1 MKIKDTLAKWVLG
14 KYANTNR
21 LDGVAQFPD
30 FYESRKEF
38 ADAIFLN
45 ITDLLTDIIS
55 DVTLVLKK
63 GDAMLFAEF
72 KIMFENYGQ
81 VILNEMFTTGY
92 AVIGYKETTGFFY
105 MDKTQYT
112 LNAKNEIT
120 ALGKLKNAEIYVLK
134 SDTYILSGRSDKAML
149 HGFLSYL
156 DNVLNASNTTTAR
169 LGSLIMA
176 SPKQLT
182 NSPIASVITNTEKKD
197 AEKEISDEYGS
208 LKKQKQILI
217 WRQAMDFT
225 TINLAGL
232 DAKTID
238 KARFA
243 VAAIC
248 DRFKVPA
255 PQVALIDS
263 TVGGASLSNGG
274 EIREGDLLKYK
285 SFERLLNKTFIKMA
299 KDIDLILDY
308 EIYNKPKQEVTTPS
322 GF

>member
-30 FYESRKEF
+30 FYESKKEF

-92 AVIGYKETTGFFY
+92 AVIGYNETTGFFY

-182 NSPIASVITNTEKKD
+182 NSPIASVITNTEKKE

-232 DAKTID
+232 DSKTID

-243 VAAIC
+243 VSAIC

-255 PQVALIDS
+255 TQVALIDS

>member
-1 MKIKDTLAKWVLG
+1 MKIKDTIAKWALG

-21 LDGVAQFPD
+21 IDGVSQFPD

-45 ITDLLTDIIS
+45 ITDLLTDIVS
-55 DVTLVLKK
+55 DVTLTLQK
-63 GDAMLFAEF
+63 GNTMLFAEF

-81 VILNEMFTTGY
+81 IILNEMFSKGY
-92 AVIGYKETTGFFY
+92 AVIGYKVSTGFFF
-105 MDKTQYT
+105 MDQTQYS
-112 LNAKNEIT
+112 LNSKNEIVP
-120 ALGKLKNAEIYVLK
+120 LGGFRNSEIYVLK
-134 SDTYILSGRSDKAML
+134 SDTYILTGKSDKAVL

-169 LGSLIMA
+169 LGSLVMA

-182 NSPIASVITNTEKKD
+182 NSPIASVITDTEKKE
-197 AEKEISDEYGS
+197 AETEISNEYGS
-208 LKKQKQILI
+208 LRKQKQILI

-243 VAAIC
+243 VSAIC

-255 PQVALIDS
+255 TQVALIDS

-299 KDIDLILDY
+299 KNIDLTVDY

>member
-72 KIMFENYGQ
+72 KIMFENCGQ

-176 SPKQLT
+176 SPKQST
-182 NSPIASVITNTEKKD
+182 NSPIASVITNTEKKE

-255 PQVALIDS
+255 TQVALIDS
-263 TVGGASLSNGG
+263 TVGGSSLSNGG